1 MMRWALLADV
11 HANLEALQA
20 VLAEIDSE
28 WSGARLI
35 CAGDLVGYGPD
46 PEAVLEVLAERE
58 AVCVMGNHDAMVLG
72 RLGMERCIYPG
83 VVAAH
88 WTRSVLPRW
97 ALEHLAKL
105 PMTAQPMPGLAVC
118 HAAPDDLEVRVSNL
132 TGAAG
137 IAARFPE
144 VELVVGGHTH
154 FAVQHVVRDFS
165 LEDGSPQP
173 STLDAPVRLRP
184 AASAQGERLRGV
196 RFVNPGSVGQ
206 SRDGNPAARY
216 ARFDAT
222 DGSVTFHSVTYDNS
236 PTLAKMRDHGLVAKT
251 CYEKAPGRVD
261 RLRARLIRTL
271 RPRLPAI

>member
-1 MMRWALLADV
+1 MRWALLADV

-20 VLAEIDSE
+20 VLREIDSD
-28 WSGARLI
+28 WSGAGII

-46 PEAVLEVLAERE
+46 PEAVLEVLAERQ

-83 VVAAH
+83 VVSAH

-97 ALEHLAKL
+97 ALEHLGKL

-118 HAAPDDLEVRVSNL
+118 HAAPDDLEVRVSNV

-154 FAVQHVVRDFS
+154 FAVQHVVRDLS
-165 LEDGSPQP
+165 SENEPPAAPTRDAPIHPQP
-173 STLDAPVRLRP
+173 GRR
-184 AASAQGERLRGV
+184 AQGERLRGV

-236 PTLAKMRDHGLVAKT
+236 GTLEKMRSHGLVAKT
-251 CYEKAPGRVD
+251 CYDKAPGRVD
-261 RLRARLIRTL
+261 GLRARLIRTL